1 MSKLEFKAE
10 VKKQLTLKGWDYSN
24 LAKVTGYTQGSL
36 QVMMSDDAKLSPRA
50 MSKIAEALDI
60 QYLIKGEETAE
71 PQEEVS

>member
-36 QVMMSDDAKLSPRA
+36 QVMMSDDAKLSTRA
-50 MSKIAEALDI
+50 MRKIAEALDI
-60 QYLIKGEETAE
+60 EYLIKGEE
-71 PQEEVS
+71 VS